1 MALYVTV
8 RHMLALLLDHAMM
21 PSVVAK
27 PRNTLFLS
35 APLERPNLLYHV
47 LPKPRLEPQLTEAMA
62 HLILNNYPGQ
72 SGIIYCPTKVS
83 AVTVSGDLAMYS
95 DGRIK
100 ASFFHSEVKA
110 GDKARR
116 YGEWMRGEIHV
127 MCATAGSSG

>member
-1 MALYVTV
+1 MSVTANGYDACADAL
-8 RHMLALLLDHAMM
+8 R
-21 PSVVAK
+21 S
-27 PRNTLFLS
+27 
-35 APLERPNLLYHV
+35 
-47 LPKPRLEPQLTEAMA
+47 
-62 HLILNNYPGQ
+62 ILNNYPGQ

-116 YGEWMRGEIHV
+116 YGQWMRGEIHV
-127 MCATAGSSG
+127 MCATAGSS